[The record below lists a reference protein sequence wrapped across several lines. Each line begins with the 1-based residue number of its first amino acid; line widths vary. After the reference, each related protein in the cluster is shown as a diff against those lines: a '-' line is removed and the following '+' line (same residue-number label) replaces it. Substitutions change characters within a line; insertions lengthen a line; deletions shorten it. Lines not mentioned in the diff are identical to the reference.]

1 MHALE
6 IRDAIPAD
14 FAAICALNRLEVQ
27 YTSEMD
33 LSRLEQLH
41 SLASFHKVVYQDGIL
56 AAFILA
62 MSAEAPYENANFS
75 WFAHKF
81 KSFLYI
87 DRIVV
92 SPQHRNAHLGSLL
105 YNKVFHYAK
114 DAGIPVVTC
123 EYNLLPPNEQSRSF
137 HERFGFKEQGGQ
149 WVAGG
154 TKYVSLQAAETAR
167 FKAEHPP
174 LDSLLKQHVF

>member
-1 MHALE
+1 MHVLE

-41 SLASFHKVVYQDGIL
+41 SL

-123 EYNLLPPNEQSRSF
+123 EYNLLPPNEPSRSF